1 MIIKHTEKF
10 GNIPMVLDS
19 QKEEILSY
27 SGPLKYDTIGELINN
42 LKKKVPGLNLKLVV
56 YKKLLLVM
64 IESLENILKYNEN
77 FDANSF
83 IRTHYSQKFKIERN
97 NERYFLI
104 STNVVLN
111 KDVPRLKEKITQ
123 VNSLDSE
130 GLKKLYKS
138 TITNGRFSR
147 KGGAG
152 LGFIEM
158 AKIST
163 EKIQF
168 SFKKIDSE
176 YSYYELTVVINEDYY
191 KNNK

>member
-1 MIIKHTEKF
+1 MISNNT
-10 GNIPMVLDS
+10 
-19 QKEEILSY
+19 KELILSHR
-27 SGPLKYDTIGELINN
+27 GTLKYDTIGELINN
-42 LKKKVPGLNLKLVV
+42 LKKTVSRLKIKLGI

-77 FDANSF
+77 FDINSN
-83 IRTHYSQKFKIERN
+83 IRTKFTPEFKIEKDD
-97 NERYFLI
+97 EKYFLT
-104 STNVVLN
+104 SVNVIFN
-111 KDVPRLKEKITQ
+111 KDIPMLENKINH
-123 VNSLDSE
+123 VNTLDSD

-138 TITNGRFSR
+138 TITNGRFTH

-168 SFKKIDSE
+168 SFKKLDDDYSIYRLCIIID
-176 YSYYELTVVINEDYY
+176 EDFY
-191 KNNK
+191 NNNDNKE

>member
-1 MIIKHTEKF
+1 MISNNT
-10 GNIPMVLDS
+10 
-19 QKEEILSY
+19 KELILSHR
-27 SGPLKYDTIGELINN
+27 GTLKYDTIGELINN
-42 LKKKVPGLNLKLVV
+42 LKKTVSRLRIKLGI

-77 FDANSF
+77 FDINSN
-83 IRTHYSQKFKIERN
+83 IRTKFTPEFKIEKDD
-97 NERYFLI
+97 EKYFLT
-104 STNVVLN
+104 SVNVVFN
-111 KDVPRLKEKITQ
+111 KDIPMLENKINH
-123 VNSLDSE
+123 VNTLDSE

-138 TITNGRFSR
+138 TITNGRFTH

-168 SFKKIDSE
+168 SFKKLDDDYSIYRLCIIID
-176 YSYYELTVVINEDYY
+176 EDFY
-191 KNNK
+191 NNNDNKE